1 MTPSSRKKLGL
12 ALMIIPPVSIVAAPI
27 LFTLFNFIFSRLIM
41 VGTGEGM
48 GLLVAAHI
56 INLILG
62 IVGVVGL
69 LGLFT
74 ALPIGLYLFFSTP
87 KVTIPPEVP
96 PAPPQA

>member
-27 LFTLFNFIFSRLIM
+27 LFTVFNLVFVSLASN
-41 VGTGEGM
+41 GSGG
-48 GLLVAAHI
+48 GLLIAARV